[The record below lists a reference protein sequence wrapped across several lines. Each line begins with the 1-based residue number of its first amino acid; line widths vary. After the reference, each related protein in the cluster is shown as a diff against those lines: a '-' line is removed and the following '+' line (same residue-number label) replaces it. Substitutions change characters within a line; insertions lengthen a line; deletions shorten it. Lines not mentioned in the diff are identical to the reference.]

1 MKSLAVIV
9 EGRRDALV
17 LKHLLADSV
26 EHLRFFVAGGKASVV
41 TVARNV
47 LFHEDVNVLVVADA
61 DTDSK
66 EQAVEQKR
74 TMLTLLQA
82 IAPGKR
88 ADVFLFMPELESVFV
103 ETTLVSPIPELV
115 KLQELAED
123 DMPDKPRVVLN
134 AALKGRPLEP
144 WIASLPDKFWV
155 AARRVGQAS
164 ELIRAV
170 EHLEQ

>member
-1 MKSLAVIV
+1 MKSLAVVV

-26 EHLRFFVAGGKASVV
+26 EQLRFFVAGGKASAV

-47 LFHEDVNVLVVADA
+47 LFHEDVSVLLVADA

-66 EQAVEQKR
+66 EQAGEQKR
-74 TMLTLLQA
+74 TMLIPLQA
-82 IAPGKR
+82 IAPVRR
-88 ADVFLFMPELESVFV
+88 ADVFLFMPELECVFF
-103 ETTLVSPIPELV
+103 ETSMVSPTPELA
-115 KLQELAED
+115 KLQELAEGG
-123 DMPDKPRVVLN
+123 MPDKPKVALI
-134 AALKGRPLEP
+134 AALEGHPLED
-144 WIASLPDKFWV
+144 WIASLPNEFWV

-170 EHLEQ
+170 KHLEQ